1 MVSCTI
7 RKFFICCLRNL
18 LFSILHFST
27 LLKNMQIYQLR
38 FCTKINSKLN
48 TAKSKETKKLQ
59 CKLPKKSIIIIVF
72 ICSMLRKMMES
83 SGKNLWIGM
92 TDRDTEGTWK
102 YLNGDIVRA
111 HENQGEELLYYFK
124 V

>member
-1 MVSCTI
+1 M
-7 RKFFICCLRNL
+7 
-18 LFSILHFST
+18 
-27 LLKNMQIYQLR
+27 
-38 FCTKINSKLN
+38 
-48 TAKSKETKKLQ
+48 SKETKKLQ

-92 TDRDTEGTWK
+92 TDRETEGTWK

-111 HENQGEELLYYFK
+111 HERQGEELLYYFK
-124 V
+124 VQNIFVTTR